1 METFIWALEAIAALA
16 GVFLMFSM
24 FYQIVI
30 GLFGFKKSTKD
41 YADHDPSSR
50 FLVLIP
56 AHNEERVIRDIIHNL
71 ESMDYPRQLYDFYVI
86 ADNCTDRTAEVARR
100 AGARVIETWKDGPDA
115 PTGKPIALRKAL
127 NSRGE

>member
-71 ESMDYPRQLYDFYVI
+71 ESMDYPRQLYDLYVI
-86 ADNCTDRTAEVARR
+86 AVA
-100 AGARVIETWKDGPDA
+100 GTPDEETEDI
-115 PTGKPIALRKAL
+115 TTILEMT
-127 NSRGE
+127 NSGG